1 MDSLTG
7 AGETLS
13 NYINKKVEEIDQIR
27 QNKMNEILTLADAAA
42 TPAQLERIV
51 ASLTNWE
58 QASFQEK
65 QFALDKFV
73 NYIKIRKGS
82 IEITWKI

>member
-1 MDSLTG
+1 
-7 AGETLS
+7 
-13 NYINKKVEEIDQIR
+13 
-27 QNKMNEILTLADAAA
+27 MNEIITLADSVA

-58 QASFQEK
+58 KASFQEK
-65 QFALDKFV
+65 QFALDKLVGF
-73 NYIKIRKGS
+73 IKIRKGS

>member
-1 MDSLTG
+1 
-7 AGETLS
+7 
-13 NYINKKVEEIDQIR
+13 
-27 QNKMNEILTLADAAA
+27 MNEILTLADAAA